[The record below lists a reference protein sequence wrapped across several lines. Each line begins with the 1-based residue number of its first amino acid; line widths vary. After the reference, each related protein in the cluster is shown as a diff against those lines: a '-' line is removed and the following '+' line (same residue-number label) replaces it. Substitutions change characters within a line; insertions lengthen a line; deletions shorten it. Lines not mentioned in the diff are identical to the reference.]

1 MFSTI
6 LSFAAIKRADSSASS
21 RRKVSSISASE
32 ASDHEGM
39 AAIEGN
45 SPGPEDSPNVF
56 TEEKDLYESHLF
68 DLPDEDDHLEQNM
81 PWLRVITKLLNSFN
95 YHCTHQN
102 FCHPNCY
109 RRQMRAARRMMEAT
123 RHVRFFSKVLGLNC
137 FLKCKN
143 LQCSFR
149 IILSIRFSYFFF
161 ELRCFLPNFVDFSS
175 II

>member
-1 MFSTI
+1 MLSSLFSTLFL

-21 RRKVSSISASE
+21 RRKVSSISASD
-32 ASDHEGM
+32 ASDHEG
-39 AAIEGN
+39 IEGN

-56 TEEKDLYESHLF
+56 PPEAEKDLYESHLF

-109 RRQMRAARRMMEAT
+109 RRQMRAARRIMEAT
-123 RHVRFFSKVLGLNC
+123 RHVRKSIMAALSERPLAKRPHLATPLPLLFF
-137 FLKCKN
+137 
-143 LQCSFR
+143 
-149 IILSIRFSYFFF
+149 
-161 ELRCFLPNFVDFSS
+161 
-175 II
+175 